1 MLRDTLASW
10 IDWPWEKTTWMWIIG
25 IFLTLLAVLLAIPQ
39 ARLAC
44 KELWERREKKKKKKK
59 LGMKAEGNSA
69 KQNFSGQGN
78 AGTSVGGIHAPGGQV
93 YLTTSATPNHN
104 SDLDVIRGIMLS
116 TVPEATRLSREEIF
130 TKVAEQFK
138 AQPFDL
144 EKSLAQNPESD
155 KETQDLQRKADE
167 AMKAGDYARANIY
180 LEDALKRSNERI
192 RQQAYGPRMDKLYS
206 LVLILKVRMT
216 QEQFKQNREQIFLN
230 KTLLFCDQ
238 ILLEFGEDQTPVVR
252 SGVAWALLS
261 KGMILGQFGK
271 IDEAL
276 NVYEEILHRF
286 GSEGE
291 NPAIRPGV
299 ALALLFKGM
308 TLSQLEKIIEALAVF
323 EEVFSRFGE
332 DKDPVIRPGV
342 ALALLGKGVIL
353 WSQGE
358 AQKALDAFDK
368 VLCHFGKDE
377 NPVIYLGITRAVLM
391 KCIILTQLGRSDDA
405 SVACEEA
412 LHRLNE
418 DKEPDSSMLFYK
430 GIILWNQGKRQE
442 ALDIFDEVL
451 SRSDENK
458 NPANQQLVATVLLTK
473 GDAFRQ
479 LGKNTEAAAS
489 FEEVTRRFDKDNDPV
504 IRDWV
509 ERARQRL
516 AELKR

>member
-1 MLRDTLASW
+1 MWRDTLASW
-10 IDWPWEKTTWMWIIG
+10 IGWPWDVTTWTIIG
-25 IFLTLLAVLLAIPQ
+25 AVGAILAALLAIPV
-39 ARLAC
+39 ARAAC
-44 KELWERREKKKKKKK
+44 GQLREMREKKKNKS
-59 LGMKAEGNSA
+59 GMKVEGNNATQS
-69 KQNFSGQGN
+69 FSGQEN

-93 YLTTSATPNHN
+93 YVSTAAAPNQH
-104 SDLDVIRGIMLS
+104 SDLEIVRGILMGKDPKAIS
-116 TVPEATRLSREEIF
+116 FSREKIF
-130 TKVAEQFK
+130 TVLAGQLK

-144 EKSLAQNPESD
+144 DKSLAENPEGD
-155 KETQDLQRKADE
+155 KETQSWLKKADE
-167 AMKAGDYARANIY
+167 AMKAGNYARANIY
-180 LEDALKRSNERI
+180 LEDALKRSDELI
-192 RQQAYGPRMDKLYS
+192 RQQAHGPRMDKLYS
-206 LVLILKVRMT
+206 LILILKIRMT
-216 QEQFKQNREQIFLN
+216 QEQFKQDRDQTFLN
-230 KTLLFCDQ
+230 KTLLFSDQ

-442 ALDIFDEVL
+442 ALGIFDEVL